1 MNYQNEGANLC
12 NMTKALGSI
21 INCKIVG
28 LNVVLQNFVLDMQC
42 RKPINIIHMK
52 KNLQN
57 LLIVFINQA
66 QVEKYNCVMWF
77 KACQDSRMV
86 SFKLNMRMKIILDL
100 CSYLDYST
108 FEISSIF
115 LRIFLNIEI

>member
-1 MNYQNEGANLC
+1 
-12 NMTKALGSI
+12 MTKALGSI

-52 KNLQN
+52 KKLQN
-57 LLIVFINQA
+57 LLIVFIKQA

-108 FEISSIF
+108 LKLIQFLKNIF
-115 LRIFLNIEI
+115 KHWNMIEG